1 VISRLTGLYAV
12 VWRMSAPIGK
22 IGVIVTP
29 NLPIRKFAV
38 IRIPYYFSCMNTQTV
53 TIEVAPQ
60 VAQIL
65 LELQRRAETEGV
77 SLDSLLLPLVAP
89 NGGEEERI
97 FEKAPEERAKDVV
110 EWLKAHSVKGAVAD
124 DSRESIYTRE
134 DEAL

>member
-1 VISRLTGLYAV
+1 
-12 VWRMSAPIGK
+12 
-22 IGVIVTP
+22 
-29 NLPIRKFAV
+29 
-38 IRIPYYFSCMNTQTV
+38 MNTQTV

-89 NGGEEERI
+89 HGVGGEENF

-124 DSRESIYTRE
+124 DSRESIYTQ
-134 DEAL
+134 